1 MKKITFLLL
10 LIPLL
15 SFSQTKEKNAR
26 DTFEV
31 SGNCEMCKKRIES
44 ATLSLKGVK
53 YVAGVLNQ
61 RTFQLFI
68 TAQKFLLM
76 MLKRKLLMLVMII
89 HHIRQLTKYMI
100 IFTAVVNIVIQNK
113 W

>member
-31 SGNCEMCKKRIES
+31 SGNCEMCKKE
-44 ATLSLKGVK
+44 LSLQP
-53 YVAGVLNQ
+53 YP
-61 RTFQLFI
+61 
-68 TAQKFLLM
+68 
-76 MLKRKLLMLVMII
+76 LKV
-89 HHIRQLTKYMI
+89 
-100 IFTAVVNIVIQNK
+100 
-113 W
+113 

>member
-31 SGNCEMCKKRIES
+31 SGIVRCVRKE
-44 ATLSLKGVK
+44 LSLQP
-53 YVAGVLNQ
+53 YP
-61 RTFQLFI
+61 
-68 TAQKFLLM
+68 
-76 MLKRKLLMLVMII
+76 
-89 HHIRQLTKYMI
+89 
-100 IFTAVVNIVIQNK
+100 
-113 W
+113 